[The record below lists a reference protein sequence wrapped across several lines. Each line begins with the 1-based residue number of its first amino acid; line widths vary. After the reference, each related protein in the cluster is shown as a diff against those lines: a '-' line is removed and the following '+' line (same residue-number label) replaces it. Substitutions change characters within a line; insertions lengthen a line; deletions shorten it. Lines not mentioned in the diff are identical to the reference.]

1 MPKSSRHITNRD
13 ADSRGTS
20 TRRRPVKERLRIEHA
35 LVEPVIVV
43 KSPVFKR
50 KNAERVVF
58 EDPNSVPRLPVSWYS
73 PAIDRK
79 TPPKRNTATLLTREE
94 EAIQAIK

>member
-1 MPKSSRHITNRD
+1 MPKSSRHTTNRT
-13 ADSRGTS
+13 ANGRGAPTC
-20 TRRRPVKERLRIEHA
+20 RRRQSNERLRIEHA

-58 EDPNSVPRLPVSWYS
+58 EEPNAVPRLPVSWYS

-94 EAIQAIK
+94 EAI